1 MKTKKMSRLWIGA
14 IALILGLLV
23 VLQIP
28 VAAFSQDLRYGK
40 GMASDKKLPASQM
53 YAGMYGDDLSE
64 AERNALDALAEV
76 SLTYSPVPDS
86 VVKSEYDN
94 DNGVLTILVN
104 TYEYIAQNGEKVIWR
119 PTKVWFNKGAADQKS
134 AELSLKEEGLYHCS
148 FSGMTKSQEFMLDV
162 DFVWEVMIAAEIGD
176 TLTVLPY
183 RVGKDAYEALKPYE
197 EYQEA
202 LAAYERYL
210 EYPAKKAA
218 YDEYVKQLAKYEDEL
233 EKHEDYETAY
243 DQYKKADDAYKENE
257 DKKNKYAEKLNAYYA
272 YTDSWM
278 EFESLREKYEAYDKT
293 YTQIKNALKVLDS
306 AYIVQTVGTVSSWSL
321 FLAIKG
327 PTATTFLDTLA
338 GKEALTGIP
347 RTLIDEAR
355 TASANL
361 TNLLLEYDKILTA
374 SYESEFARVSAKFAF
389 YKEHYDALCQNLR
402 IFHTD
407 MKEIY
412 CTNGIPALVEGVG
425 KTAQVQLMVA
435 QTYALYTAL
444 DDTVNMDSNWVLK
457 YSAKGQKTMNEI
469 LHEVHRL
476 TDTNMASP
484 KTLTMPAEEMTL
496 PDGVMERVEH
506 PGKPDYDDTLTK
518 PLAPSPVPKPT
529 APPEEVIDPGDAP
542 AQCERPDPVPKPTL
556 TSVERALAEE
566 YRAGNLKQREP
577 SGKDKKLT
585 LTQTVS
591 CRRSF
596 RAVNVVTFYYSDGTK
611 IGEILVE
618 KGLSLDFY
626 ADQIPNEK
634 REGDAINS
642 SYVFLGWKVGANRF
656 STQALCDLDIS
667 GDLDIIADYDVT
679 PRRYCVTWEVGS
691 QKQTRYYNYG
701 EIPVCPISTEL
712 PKQGEISYVFAEWSS
727 EFLPVHEDVTY
738 RALYEEIRPTYRVT
752 WIYGLNGEHETVTW
766 VPYGYPAD
774 ASSIPVGIAPDNYD
788 YRFDGWDKPLSSFVS
803 GELTYQANYS
813 AIPIAKHEDNS
824 VCAVEHTLGTVILK
838 PTQNTLQISNALEYA
853 SAAGKQLEI
862 VWKGFSVTSFT
873 AEQVRDLIE
882 GRCAEISLIEECR
895 EADGAIYYQLE
906 FRTML
911 YSYDPQLSLD
921 VAVRRPSFDRVTGI
935 VYLVADSSE
944 TQIKSKA
951 YANKLAFSMQSGDRV
966 LYHPKYVLQVTDPA
980 GKSDY
985 SSVSVEV
992 VGGDLVNLSSVKCEY
1007 GYEVVGA
1014 ILTYSDN
1021 KREQVG
1027 TQFVMPADP
1036 ISVELIVERIVFHI
1050 TFEVDGQAYKQMDL
1064 YFGDPIVPPENPT
1077 KAEDDSY
1084 TYAFEG
1090 WTPQVWSKAVDRSQ
1104 RNPVFTAVFT
1114 AHPKTA
1120 LAADSYR
1127 GTLVIRVV
1135 AIGLSGML
1143 LFVGSILC
1151 IIHRKRVGPF
1161 IRRVIKGFVPF
1172 IRRLVKGFIPFIR
1185 RCGAWVKTRARSVWS
1200 KITKRKQE
1208 P

>member
-1 MKTKKMSRLWIGA
+1 METKKMSRLWFGA

-40 GMASDKKLPASQM
+40 GMASDKKLTASQM

-197 EYQEA
+197 EYQDA
-202 LAAYERYL
+202 LAAYEWYL
-210 EYPAKKAA
+210 AYPAKKAA
-218 YDEYVKQLAKYEDEL
+218 YDEYLKQKATYDK
-233 EKHEDYETAY
+233 EKAEY
-243 DQYKKADDAYKENE
+243 DAYIVALNQYQTDLANYNENE
-257 DKKNKYAEKLNAYYA
+257 RKKEEYQKKSEAYYA
-272 YTDSWM
+272 YQEYRMQFAAFYD
-278 EFESLREKYEAYDKT
+278 EYEVYLKN
-293 YTQIKNALKVLDS
+293 YTQIENALKVLDS
-306 AYIVQTVGTVSSWSL
+306 AYITTESWN
-321 FLAIKG
+321 FFRAIKG

-347 RTLIDEAR
+347 RALIDEAR

-361 TNLLLEYDKILTA
+361 KNLLLEYEKVRKA
-374 SYESEFARVSAKFAF
+374 SYESKFARVSAKFAF

-425 KTAQVQLMVA
+425 KTTQVQVMVA
-435 QTYALYTAL
+435 QTYALYTAM
-444 DDTVNMDSNWVLK
+444 DDTVTMDPNWVLK

-469 LHEVHRL
+469 LHEAHRL
-476 TDTNMASP
+476 TDTNLASP
-484 KTLTMPAEEMTL
+484 KKVTMPAKEMTL
-496 PDGVMERVEH
+496 PEGQMEPVEN
-506 PGKPDYDDTLTK
+506 PGEPNYDDTLTK
-518 PLAPSPVPKPT
+518 PLAPSPVTEPT
-529 APPEEVIDPGDAP
+529 APKVVENPGAVP
-542 AQCERPDPVPKPTL
+542 AECERPDPIPKPTL

-566 YRAGNLKQREP
+566 YRRGTLKQRTP
-577 SGKDKKLT
+577 SGQDRKLE

-611 IGEILVE
+611 LGEILVE

-656 STQALCDLDIS
+656 STQALCDLDIN

-691 QKQTRYYNYG
+691 QKKTRYYNYG
-701 EIPVCPISTEL
+701 EIPVCPVSTEL
-712 PKQGEISYVFAEWSS
+712 PKQGEISYAFAGWSS
-727 EFLPVHEDVTY
+727 EILPVHEDVTY

-774 ASSIPVGIAPDNYD
+774 ASSIPVGVAPDDYD
-788 YRFDGWDKPLSSFVS
+788 YRFDGWNKPLSGFVT
-803 GELTYQANYS
+803 GEVTYQANYS

-853 SAAGKQLEI
+853 SAEGKQLEI
-862 VWKGFSVTSFT
+862 VWESFSVTFT

-882 GRCAEISLIEECR
+882 GRCAEIALVEQHREE
-895 EADGAIYYQLE
+895 DGAMYYQLE
-906 FRTML
+906 FKTML

-921 VAVRRPSFDRVTGI
+921 VAVRRPSFDRVNGI
-935 VYLVADSSE
+935 VYLATDTSEIKLDSVGYAD
-944 TQIKSKA
+944 
-951 YANKLAFSMQSGDRV
+951 KLEFSMQSGDRV
-966 LYHPKYVLQVTDPA
+966 LYHPTYVLQITDPA

-985 SSVSVEV
+985 SSLPVEFAGGAV
-992 VGGDLVNLSSVKCEY
+992 VDLSAKCEY

-1014 ILTYSDN
+1014 ILTYSDG
-1021 KREQVG
+1021 RHEQVG
-1027 TQFVMPADP
+1027 VRFVMPADP
-1036 ISVELIVERIVFHI
+1036 VSVELIVQRIVFHI
-1050 TFEVDGQAYKQMDL
+1050 TFEVEGQVYKQMDL
-1064 YFGDPIVPPENPT
+1064 YFEDPIVLPEDPT

-1084 TYAFEG
+1084 TYSFEG

-1104 RNPVFTAVFT
+1104 RNPVFAAVFT
-1114 AHPKTA
+1114 AYPKTA

-1127 GTLVIRVV
+1127 GSLVIRVV
-1135 AIGLSGML
+1135 AIGVSGML
-1143 LFVGSILC
+1143 LFVGMILC

-1172 IRRLVKGFIPFIR
+1172 IRRVAKGFIPFIR

-1200 KITKRKQE
+1200 KITNRKQE